1 MCGLYPTGLEA
12 ALLEWKY
19 RGALTG
25 NLKMVAGGGSA
36 VGAHA
41 PPQANQY
48 RQANTDKRIQA
59 GDDAQVLNPA
69 ARAAQNHL
77 GSS

>member
-41 PPQANQY
+41 PPQASKY
-48 RQANTDKRIQA
+48 RQANTGGRRRPGA
-59 GDDAQVLNPA
+59 EPS
-69 ARAAQNHL
+69 RP
-77 GSS
+77 SSPEPPRQLV

>member
-25 NLKMVAGGGSA
+25 NLKMVAGGGQCSGSA
-36 VGAHA
+36 RTSTGK
-41 PPQANQY
+41 QIQTSEY
-48 RQANTDKRIQA
+48 R
-59 GDDAQVLNPA
+59 
-69 ARAAQNHL
+69 RAKTPRC
-77 GSS
+77 

>member
-25 NLKMVAGGGSA
+25 NLKMVAGGQCSGSA
-36 VGAHA
+36 RTSTG
-41 PPQANQY
+41 
-48 RQANTDKRIQA
+48 KRIQA
-59 GDDAQVLNPA
+59 GEDAQVLNPA